1 MDALKIL
8 YQISDVEKLINE
20 NLENLVILHERKNNL
35 PSAGADVSSGNS
47 SDKATAYAKAIEQI
61 EAVEIKILKQN
72 QEYAE
77 LLSKTIQMVNRI
89 DNLEYRL
96 ILQKKLFARKT
107 FSKIAKELFCDE
119 STVKR
124 KYTKA
129 LDEFKRINKDAPNCT

>member
-8 YQISDVEKLINE
+8 YQVSEIEKLINE
-20 NLENLVILHERKNNL
+20 NIENLAVLHERKNNL
-35 PSAGADVSSGNS
+35 STAGTDICSGNS

-77 LLSKTIQMVNRI
+77 MLSEIIQIINKVE
-89 DNLEYRL
+89 NLEYRL
-96 ILQKKLFARKT
+96 ILQKRLFARKT
-107 FSKIAKELFCDE
+107 YAQIAKELFCDE

-124 KYTKA
+124 KYSKA
-129 LDEFKRINKDAPNCT
+129 LDEFKKINKDAPKCT